1 MADFVRSASYFK
13 MAALDK
19 AGEGARALSGLR
31 DAGVNLLACSGFPRN
46 RRAQLDFVPADP
58 IAFKAAAKQPKLKVA
73 GPKACFLAEGDDRPG
88 AGAELMSRL
97 AEARINVTAM
107 QALSAGSGPYCAI
120 FWGKPPHVKQTA
132 KLLRG
137 HWRP

>member
-1 MADFVRSASYFK
+1 MADFVRIASYFK

-31 DAGVNLLACSGFPRN
+31 DAGVNLLAFSGFPRN

-58 IAFKAAAKQPKLKVA
+58 MAFKAAAKQAKVKVV

-107 QALSAGSGPYCAI
+107 QAISAGSGRYGAI
-120 FWGKPPHVKQTA
+120 VWVKPRDVKKAA
-132 KLLRG
+132 KLFG
-137 HWRP
+137 VH

>member
-13 MAALDK
+13 MAAPDK

-31 DAGVNLLACSGFPRN
+31 DAGVNLLAFSGFPRN

-58 IAFKAAAKQPKLKVA
+58 MAFKAAAKQAKLKVV

-107 QALSAGSGPYCAI
+107 QAISAGSGRYGAI
-120 FWGKPPHVKQTA
+120 FWVNPRDVKKTA
-132 KLLRG
+132 KLLG
-137 HWRP
+137 VQ